1 MKGVAGMSVF
11 AKDMDFMG
19 KRKLAALV
27 SAAFVLISIVSLV
40 VKGLILGLDFTGG
53 TLVEIEYQKPPVIAD
68 VRQRLTD
75 NGYEKLIVQNFGSET
90 SVLVRLSQGFNEK
103 VGEQVL
109 AVLNTEANPVT
120 LQRAEFVGAQVG
132 EELREQGGLGL
143 LLALGVV
150 MVYVAF
156 RFQFKFSVGA
166 VIALAHDVIIT
177 LGFFSILG
185 WDFDLTVLAAL
196 LAVIGYSLND
206 TIVVYD
212 RVRENFR
219 KIRKGTS
226 IEIINTSLNQTLSRT
241 LMTSLT
247 TFMVLLALFVFG
259 GEMIAGFSKA
269 LMIGVV
275 VGTYSSIYVANNA
288 LLFMGIVREDLMEPV
303 REEGE
308 ADDMP

>member
-1 MKGVAGMSVF
+1 MSVF